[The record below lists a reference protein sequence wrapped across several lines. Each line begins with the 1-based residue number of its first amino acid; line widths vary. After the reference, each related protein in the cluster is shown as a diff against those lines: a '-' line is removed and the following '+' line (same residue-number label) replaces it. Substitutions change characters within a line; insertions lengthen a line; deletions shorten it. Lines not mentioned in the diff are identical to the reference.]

1 MLQACLTL
9 CNPMDCSPPGSSCPW
24 DYPRQEYWSGLPF
37 PAPEDLPNPGIEP
50 ASLISP
56 ALTGGFL
63 TASATGV
70 SPSVSI
76 FSSFYKDT
84 SPIDLSLTWPFH
96 LQRPYF
102 QIRSQSLL
110 PEVRITSSFRRHK
123 SSMIPFTSVSSTPST
138 GPGKQTEMG
147 SRASQFQL

>member
-1 MLQACLTL
+1 MGLSQARILEWVAI
-9 CNPMDCSPPGSSCPW
+9 SRSRGSSQ
-24 DYPRQEYWSGLPF
+24 PRDRTCVSYVSCFDRWLPYY
-37 PAPEDLPNPGIEP
+37 
-50 ASLISP
+50 
-56 ALTGGFL
+56 T
-63 TASATGV
+63 SATGV

-147 SRASQFQL
+147 SRVSQFQL